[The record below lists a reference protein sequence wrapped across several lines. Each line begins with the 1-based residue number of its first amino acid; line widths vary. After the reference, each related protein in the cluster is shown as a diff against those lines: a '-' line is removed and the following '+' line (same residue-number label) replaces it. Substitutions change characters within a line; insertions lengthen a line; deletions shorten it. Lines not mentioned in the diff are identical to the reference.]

1 MSFRIS
7 NYMILYIC
15 TDFSF
20 PATYTHAHKHTHM
33 NAGDGDVVVKAQ
45 VLAGGRGKGRF
56 SNGFQGGVH
65 MADRYSANVH
75 TRFFCALIFALFV
88 NIVLFLRPF
97 VRSFVRL
104 LFAIYNE
111 SFTLNINGLVCLLL
125 LRLFFDG
132 WSVTKFEIGKLRV
145 I

>member
-7 NYMILYIC
+7 NYMILDIC

-20 PATYTHAHKHTHM
+20 PATYTYTHM

-65 MADRYSANVH
+65 MADRYSATVH

-97 VRSFVRL
+97 VR
-104 LFAIYNE
+104 LFAVS
-111 SFTLNINGLVCLLL
+111 SFI
-125 LRLFFDG
+125 F
-132 WSVTKFEIGKLRV
+132 
-145 I
+145 